1 MQSSFDGLT
10 LETVLE
16 ERDGRLHGRY
26 RALNTANSPIFLF
39 NHLHGEF
46 NAGHFPLDEQGVYV
60 EIDQQAVV
68 ISQKI
73 VPPPPGTF
81 VERRNVPF
89 VTRLVVGQD
98 VNRSFELA
106 LPLRS
111 HTPYGK
117 GSVDQGGTDRRLP
130 AFVELGYFIGQ
141 PGTEALARNFPT
153 DRGNRPGFDPFP
165 IKSQLIARTGP
176 FPPLPSLVADRPSR

>member
-1 MQSSFDGLT
+1 MQSSFQGMT
-10 LETVLE
+10 LETIFE

-26 RALNTANSPIFLF
+26 RAVNTADTPIFLF

-46 NAGHFPLDEQGVYV
+46 NAGHFPLDAQGVYV
-60 EIDQQAVV
+60 EPDQQAVV

-89 VTRLVVGQD
+89 VTRVQVGQD
-98 VNRSFELA
+98 FSHAFELA
-106 LPLRS
+106 LPLRR
-111 HTPYGK
+111 HTPYGTPVADP
-117 GSVDQGGTDRRLP
+117 GETARRLP
-130 AFVELGYFIGQ
+130 AFFELGYFIGQ
-141 PGTEALARNFPT
+141 SGTEALARNFPT
-153 DRGNRPGFDPFP
+153 DKGNRPGFDPFP

-176 FPPLPSLVADRPSR
+176 FPPLPVVGP